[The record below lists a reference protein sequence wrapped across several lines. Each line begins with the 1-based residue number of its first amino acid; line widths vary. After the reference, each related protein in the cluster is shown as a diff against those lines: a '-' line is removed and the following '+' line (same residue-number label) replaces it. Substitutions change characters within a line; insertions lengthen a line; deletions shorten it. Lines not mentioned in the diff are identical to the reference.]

1 MRLLSKLRLSLAAL
15 LLILGSIVS
24 YAKDSYENKYELQKK
39 AIYFEIHTKL
49 LKGNISLE
57 EAQNSNF
64 HTLGQLKDILKLFSS

>member
-57 EAQNSNF
+57 EAQKMWQEKIK
-64 HTLGQLKDILKLFSS
+64 QLKKEEAK